1 MKKIILTRDGHL
13 GKSGRKFNFP
23 DERAD
28 YLVRIGAAKYFIPLG
43 EAHTGPAADEYEPK
57 QAIVKRPHKKKKK

>member
-13 GKSGRKFNFP
+13 GKEGRKFNFP

-28 YLVRIGAAKYFIPLG
+28 YLVRIGAAKYLMTIT
-43 EAHTGPAADEYEPK
+43 EIKEEQSYEPK
-57 QAIVKRPHKKKKK
+57 QAIVKRSHKKKKK

>member
-13 GKSGRKFNFP
+13 GKKGRKFIFP

-28 YLVRIGAAKYFIPLG
+28 YLVRIGAAKYFVSITEIKTEQP
-43 EAHTGPAADEYEPK
+43 DEPK
-57 QAIVKRPHKKKKK
+57 QAIVKRTYKKKKK

>member
-28 YLVRIGAAKYFIPLG
+28 YLVRIGAAKYFIQLG
-43 EAHTGPAADEYEPK
+43 AAADEEKQPYEPK
-57 QAIVKRPHKKKKK
+57 QAVVKRTYKKKKK

>member
-13 GKSGRKFNFP
+13 GKEGRKFIFP

-28 YLVRIGAAKYFIPLG
+28 YLVRIGAAKYLMSITEIKEEQP
-43 EAHTGPAADEYEPK
+43 HEPK
-57 QAIVKRPHKKKKK
+57 QAIVKRTHKKKKK